1 MMARSRS
8 STSNAQ
14 RALWPA
20 TWLSMLSTSDVHLST
35 SPRANERRESMFATM
50 STSAMVAPRARV
62 APAPRRV
69 ARAAPLVARGALA
82 KRRVAPRF
90 DAPAFA
96 LAIARGGRPRRGRG
110 QAPLPK
116 ETFSNATKMRSEAQ
130 APFRVARMFL
140 FGAFGANATL
150 GFGIA
155 VLQAVT
161 KALGA
166 PNGPPLDQS
175 LQNLGI
181 NLGCALFFGYL
192 YKRDADGRD
201 KQMARISREERLSNL
216 KCELAGGKVVSLY
229 DLRGFSRVVVAAGDA
244 AYCAAAIE
252 AANAVRDPLVERG
265 VLLVPVVVEGDASST
280 TLPPILEN
288 DRRFRAAPVSVD
300 KYRRWF
306 DEQKNEAKVAKGRA
320 CTSVCAWTGACGRP
334 AWACP
339 RGRGSRRSCRPR
351 TRGEASWTA
360 STGASGWTRERART
374 FFCTVRR
381 AENENGTRECNVPD
395 DAGSRDSNCGRSKDS
410 TLSPRFSSFAFRFS
424 SFLHPE
430 NASQREAV
438 SLTSASSHDAADATV
453 SEPSVSGEETGSGL
467 RDSRR
472 TRRRRNRRSR
482 RTTSFDAFAPAAAA
496 PPPA

>member
-1 MMARSRS
+1 MS
-8 STSNAQ
+8 SS
-14 RALWPA
+14 A
-20 TWLSMLSTSDVHLST
+20 T
-35 SPRANERRESMFATM
+35 
-50 STSAMVAPRARV
+50 VAPRARV

-69 ARAAPLVARGALA
+69 ARAAPLSSRAAHSRTGASFLA
-82 KRRVAPRF
+82 PTPR
-90 DAPAFA
+90 ASSLGSRASRA
-96 LAIARGGRPRRGRG
+96 LVVRAAGGDTPPPR
-110 QAPLPK
+110 K
-116 ETFSNATKMRSEAQ
+116 EEFSNATKMRSEAQ

-155 VLQAVT
+155 VLQTVT

-306 DEQKNEAKVAKGRA
+306 DEQKNEAKVAKGKG
-320 CTSVCAWTGACGRP
+320 VY
-334 AWACP
+334 
-339 RGRGSRRSCRPR
+339 
-351 TRGEASWTA
+351 
-360 STGASGWTRERART
+360 
-374 FFCTVRR
+374 V
-381 AENENGTRECNVPD
+381 
-395 DAGSRDSNCGRSKDS
+395 
-410 TLSPRFSSFAFRFS
+410 
-424 SFLHPE
+424 
-430 NASQREAV
+430 
-438 SLTSASSHDAADATV
+438 
-453 SEPSVSGEETGSGL
+453 GL
-467 RDSRR
+467 RMDGRVRSSGVGVPPWERFAAELPPTDSWGGVMDG
-472 TRRRRNRRSR
+472 
-482 RTTSFDAFAPAAAA
+482 FDGRVGVDT
-496 PPPA
+496 

>member
-1 MMARSRS
+1 
-8 STSNAQ
+8 
-14 RALWPA
+14 
-20 TWLSMLSTSDVHLST
+20 
-35 SPRANERRESMFATM
+35 MFATM
-50 STSAMVAPRARV
+50 STSATVAPRARV
-62 APAPRRV
+62 APAPRR
-69 ARAAPLVARGALA
+69 AQREGSRAAHSRNGASRLA
-82 KRRVAPRF
+82 STPRLSLSRSRAAVVRAAGE
-90 DAPAFA
+90 DKP
-96 LAIARGGRPRRGRG
+96 
-110 QAPLPK
+110 PLPK

-306 DEQKNEAKVAKGRA
+306 DEQKNEAGVAKGKG
-320 CTSVCAWTGACGRP
+320 VY
-334 AWACP
+334 
-339 RGRGSRRSCRPR
+339 
-351 TRGEASWTA
+351 
-360 STGASGWTRERART
+360 
-374 FFCTVRR
+374 V
-381 AENENGTRECNVPD
+381 
-395 DAGSRDSNCGRSKDS
+395 
-410 TLSPRFSSFAFRFS
+410 
-424 SFLHPE
+424 
-430 NASQREAV
+430 
-438 SLTSASSHDAADATV
+438 
-453 SEPSVSGEETGSGL
+453 GL
-467 RDSRR
+467 RMDGRVRSSGVGVPPWERFAAELPPTDSWGGVMDG
-472 TRRRRNRRSR
+472 
-482 RTTSFDAFAPAAAA
+482 FDGRVGVDT
-496 PPPA
+496 

>member
-1 MMARSRS
+1 
-8 STSNAQ
+8 
-14 RALWPA
+14 
-20 TWLSMLSTSDVHLST
+20 
-35 SPRANERRESMFATM
+35 MFATM
-50 STSAMVAPRARV
+50 STSATVAPRARV

-69 ARAAPLVARGALA
+69 ARAAPLSSRAVHSRNGASRLA
-82 KRRVAPRF
+82 WTPRLSLSRSRAAVVRAAGE
-90 DAPAFA
+90 DKP
-96 LAIARGGRPRRGRG
+96 
-110 QAPLPK
+110 PLPK

-216 KCELAGGKVVSLY
+216 KCELANGKVVSLY

-252 AANAVRDPLVERG
+252 AANATRDPLVERG
-265 VLLVPVVVEGDASST
+265 VLLVPVVVEGDASSA
-280 TLPPILEN
+280 TLPPILEE

-306 DEQKNEAKVAKGRA
+306 DEQKNEAKVAAGKG
-320 CTSVCAWTGACGRP
+320 VY
-334 AWACP
+334 
-339 RGRGSRRSCRPR
+339 
-351 TRGEASWTA
+351 
-360 STGASGWTRERART
+360 
-374 FFCTVRR
+374 V
-381 AENENGTRECNVPD
+381 
-395 DAGSRDSNCGRSKDS
+395 
-410 TLSPRFSSFAFRFS
+410 
-424 SFLHPE
+424 
-430 NASQREAV
+430 
-438 SLTSASSHDAADATV
+438 
-453 SEPSVSGEETGSGL
+453 GL
-467 RDSRR
+467 RMDGRVRSSGVGVPPWERFAAELPPTDSWGGVMDG
-472 TRRRRNRRSR
+472 
-482 RTTSFDAFAPAAAA
+482 FDGRVGVDT
-496 PPPA
+496 